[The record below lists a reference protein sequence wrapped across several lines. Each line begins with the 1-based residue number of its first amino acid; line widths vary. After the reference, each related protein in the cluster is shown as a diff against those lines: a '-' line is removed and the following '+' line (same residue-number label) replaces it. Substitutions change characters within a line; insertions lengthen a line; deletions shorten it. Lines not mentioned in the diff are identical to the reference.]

1 MHDLNLHVN
10 RTVANVMYDESVPP
24 KQQRSEFVKQLHT
37 DATFK
42 STLDVAI
49 QEARGM
55 AAPHVGDTDVV
66 LAACYSVN
74 LIPNVLTEGYLRR
87 HQPATSDHVLEVMGR
102 HAQNIYSKSKQTI
115 TNHARQRQQEND
127 PWMQ

>member
-1 MHDLNLHVN
+1 MHDLKLRVD
-10 RTVANVMYDESVPP
+10 RAVANVMYDDSIPSS
-24 KQQRSEFVKQLHT
+24 QQRSEFVKQLHT
-37 DATFK
+37 DTAFK

-49 QEARGM
+49 DEARGM
-55 AAPHVGDTDVV
+55 ASGGVRGTDVV

-87 HQPATSDHVLEVMGR
+87 HQPETSQDVLSVMGK
-102 HAQNIYSKSKQTI
+102 HAQSIFSKSKQTI
-115 TNHARQRQQEND
+115 HSYAKQKQQNND